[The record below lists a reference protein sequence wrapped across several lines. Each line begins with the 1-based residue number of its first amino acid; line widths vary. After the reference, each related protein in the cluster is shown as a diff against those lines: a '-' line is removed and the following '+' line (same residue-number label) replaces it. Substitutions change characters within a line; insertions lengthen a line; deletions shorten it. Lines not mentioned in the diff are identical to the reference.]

1 MDEPPEGEGPRDDTR
16 QEDGPRETRS
26 ENGPSTME
34 NRPGAVL
41 RETGPLGVGGARPA
55 APKLEDTGRVRV
67 LPPEPDPVA
76 WRIILQTLHPGTTRI
91 GLNIWQRLVIGR
103 LDGPDD
109 EDPPGLDMSPHRAA
123 ALGVSRRHAA
133 LIPGGE
139 ALFLVD
145 LNSTN
150 GTWVNGTYLPPGQRH
165 PLKPGDRIEL
175 GLLRLIVRTVAPLAR
190 KK

>member
-1 MDEPPEGEGPRDDTR
+1 MDEPPERDGPRDGTR
-16 QEDGPRETRS
+16 QEDRPPAADRQ
-26 ENGPSTME
+26 NGPATPE
-34 NRPGAVL
+34 RRPGAVL
-41 RETGPLGVGGARPA
+41 REASAPGLSGARPS
-55 APKLEDTGRVRV
+55 PVPLEDTGRVRM
-67 LPPEPDPVA
+67 LPPEPEPVA

-91 GLNIWQRLVIGR
+91 GLNVWQQLVIGR

-109 EDPPGLDMSPHRAA
+109 ADPPGLDMSPHRAA
-123 ALGVSRRHAA
+123 ALGVSRRHAT

-145 LNSTN
+145 LHSTN

-175 GLLRLIVRTVAPLAR
+175 GLLRLIVRTVTKLSR